1 MQTRKVVVLEGDGIG
16 PEIMVEGLKVLGA
29 SSTKHGN
36 KIDLV
41 YHPFGAKAFFEYG
54 HPFPEQTKTACREA
68 DAILKG
74 TIGVSLAEM
83 SKIPVEFSPEG
94 AGLLPLRKMLDTY
107 ANYRPIFLAKSM
119 ADISPLRP
127 EVIGDGLD
135 ILMMRELV
143 GGIYFGAK
151 VEGAQSG
158 MTFAQDDCTYTREQI
173 TRFANVCF
181 REAKERNALLTNV
194 HKKNVLATSRFWNAI
209 FNEVKQAYPDVRY
222 QERLVDDVAFQ
233 LVKNPRQF
241 NGVMAFENMQGD
253 IITDQG
259 GGIMGSL
266 GFMPSACL
274 NPETG
279 NGYFE
284 PAHGSAPDIAGKGI
298 ANPYSMI
305 GSVAFM
311 LDKAFGLKREA
322 REIWDGLTDVL
333 ARGYRT
339 QEVAGANTPKDKILT
354 TSQFG
359 DLVTRHILEAVN

>member
-1 MQTRKVVVLEGDGIG
+1 MQTRKVVILEGDGIG
-16 PEIMVEGLKVLGA
+16 PEIMAEGLKVLGV
-29 SSTKHGN
+29 SSAKHMN
-36 KIDLV
+36 HIDLV
-41 YHPFGAKAFFEYG
+41 YYPFGAGAFFEHG
-54 HPFPEQTKTACREA
+54 HPFPEKTQVACREA

-74 TIGVSLAEM
+74 PIGLSLADM
-83 SKIPVEFSPEG
+83 TKIPAEFSPEG
-94 AGLLPLRKMLDTY
+94 AALLPLRKMLDTY
-107 ANYRPIFLAKSM
+107 ANYRPIVLPKNI

-127 EVIGDGLD
+127 EVIGNGLD

-143 GGIYFGAK
+143 GGIYFGEK
-151 VEGAQSG
+151 VEGKNAN
-158 MTFAQDDCTYTREQI
+158 MDFARDDCRYTREQVS
-173 TRFANVCF
+173 RFAHVCF
-181 REAKERNALLTNV
+181 KEARERNALLTNV
-194 HKKNVLATSRFWNAI
+194 HKKNVLATSRFWNAV
-209 FNEVKQAYPDVRY
+209 FNEVRQNYLDVKY
-222 QERLVDDVAFQ
+222 QEKLVDDVAFQ
-233 LVKNPRQF
+233 LVKNPQQF

-322 REIWDGLTDVL
+322 REIWGGLTDVL

-339 QEVAGANTPKDKILT
+339 QEVAGTNTPRNRVLS

-359 DLVTRHILEAVN
+359 DLVAQHILEAKD